1 MKCRQCPEGRR
12 FASGSVN
19 CLRYGI
25 IIRED
30 HEGTRER
37 CLQHDAAG
45 DGSYADNPATELQ
58 EERWPDFDSLP
69 EFLSEANRC

>member
-12 FASGSVN
+12 FARGSVE
-19 CLRYGI
+19 CPYYGI

-37 CLQHDAAG
+37 CISHEG
-45 DGSYADNPATELQ
+45 DQLPAGSYADNPVTEPQ
-58 EERWPDFDSLP
+58 EDGWDAIDSLQG
-69 EFLSEANRC
+69 FLSEA

>member
-1 MKCRQCPEGRR
+1 MKCRRCPEGRR

-30 HEGTRER
+30 HEGTREG
-37 CLQHDAAG
+37 CLQHDADDG
-45 DGSYADNPATELQ
+45 GSYADNPAAELQ
-58 EERWPDFDSLP
+58 DDRWDDIDRLQG
-69 EFLSEANRC
+69 LLQQA